1 MPHMIE
7 ILSDLDILTR
17 PVLDL
22 SVLQLDGVPFGSD
35 TRSFPRGK
43 ITDVTFSPIV
53 HRYRAGTGVETEYF
67 DAFGRALSLDEVI
80 DSVINSNGMLH
91 FKDKISFKIVDGRV
105 RGFAIFGDQLRHFD
119 YIKSYDD
126 CLAAFGPPSRTQM
139 NEAYGDLMGYDIYY
153 FGSKKHVGWDSFDNR
168 VSLINLGDYEGNT
181 GE

>member
-1 MPHMIE
+1 MIE
-7 ILSDLDILTR
+7 ILSDLEILTK

-22 SVLQLDGVPFGSD
+22 DTLQLDGVPFGSD

-53 HRYRAGTGVETEYF
+53 RRYQAGTGVETGYF
-67 DAFGRALSLDEVI
+67 DEHGRALSLDEVI
-80 DSVINSNGMLH
+80 DSVINTGGMIH
-91 FKDKISFKIVDGRV
+91 FGNKISFKIIDGKI
-105 RGFAIFGDQLRHFD
+105 RGFALYGDHLRHFD
-119 YIKSYDD
+119 YIKSYED
-126 CLAAFGPPSRTQM
+126 CLAAFGPPSRTQA

-153 FGSKKHVGWDSFDNR
+153 YGSQKHVGWDSVDNC